1 MHILLIEDDK
11 NLCDILT
18 YQLEQEGFSVDLCH
32 DGRDGL
38 DLMLQNAHDLII
50 LDRMLPTMNG
60 LMALQKA
67 RANHIETPVILLTA
81 LGELYDRIEGLDCGA
96 DDYIVKP
103 FAFEEL
109 MARIRTIR
117 RRSRSIIAPQILTLG
132 DLRYDISLR
141 QLSTEQGQLVLSKR
155 EGRLLEVFLGNPD
168 TVLPRLVIL
177 SRVWGPDAEV
187 EEGNL
192 DNYIHFLRKRLRYV
206 KSRLCITTIRGIG
219 YKLETDHV

>member
-1 MHILLIEDDK
+1 
-11 NLCDILT
+11 
-18 YQLEQEGFSVDLCH
+18 
-32 DGRDGL
+32 
-38 DLMLQNAHDLII
+38 
-50 LDRMLPTMNG
+50 
-60 LMALQKA
+60 
-67 RANHIETPVILLTA
+67 
-81 LGELYDRIEGLDCGA
+81 
-96 DDYIVKP
+96 
-103 FAFEEL
+103 

-117 RRSRSIIAPQILTLG
+117 RRSRSIMAPQILTLG

-141 QLSTEQGQLVLSKR
+141 QLSTGKGQLVLSNRKV
-155 EGRLLEVFLGNPD
+155 GFWKYFWGNPD

>member
-67 RANHIETPVILLTA
+67 GPITS
-81 LGELYDRIEGLDCGA
+81 
-96 DDYIVKP
+96 KP
-103 FAFEEL
+103 L
-109 MARIRTIR
+109 
-117 RRSRSIIAPQILTLG
+117 
-132 DLRYDISLR
+132 
-141 QLSTEQGQLVLSKR
+141 
-155 EGRLLEVFLGNPD
+155 
-168 TVLPRLVIL
+168 
-177 SRVWGPDAEV
+177 
-187 EEGNL
+187 
-192 DNYIHFLRKRLRYV
+192 
-206 KSRLCITTIRGIG
+206 
-219 YKLETDHV
+219 